1 MNNNNLKKLAKQ
13 ILTYSLNIKENENL
27 LIELFGEDEIPLAK
41 EIIKY
46 ARVLNVN
53 VFTNIIDYELFR
65 ELLINSNEE
74 EIKLYAKHDLNRMK
88 NMDAY
93 VGISA
98 KRMDNE
104 FEGISLDKMEI
115 YNKEYML
122 PVHLQER
129 VKKKWCILRYPN
141 ELFAKSCNMTL
152 EEAEEFYFN
161 VCNLNYEKMSRA
173 MDELVELMNNTD
185 KVRIIGKNT
194 DLNFSIKGIKAEKYI
209 GNYNLPD
216 GEVATA
222 PVKNSVNGYITY
234 NTKTKYN
241 GETFENIRFEF
252 ENGKIVKATSNNT
265 LGLNKILDTDEGAKY
280 IGEFAIGL
288 NPYITKVMGDTLF
301 DEKICGSFHFTP
313 GDSLEESDN
322 GNRSS
327 IHWDIVNIQTPK
339 YGGGE
344 IWFDDVLIRKDG
356 LFVLDSLKPL
366 NPENLK

>member
-1 MNNNNLKKLAKQ
+1 MDNNNLKKLAKQ
-13 ILTYSLNIKENENL
+13 ILMYSLNIKENENL
-27 LIELFGEDEIPLAK
+27 LIELFGTDGIPLAK

-46 ARVLNVN
+46 ARDLNVN
-53 VFTNIIDYELFR
+53 VFNNIIDYEILS
-65 ELLINSNEE
+65 ELLRNSNEK

-93 VGISA
+93 IGIRA
-98 KRMDNE
+98 KKVDNE
-104 FEGISLDKMEI
+104 FEGVPLDKMEL

-141 ELFAKSCNMTL
+141 ELFAKNCNMSL
-152 EEAEEFYFN
+152 KEAEEFYFN
-161 VCNLNYEKMSRA
+161 VCNLNYKKMSQA
-173 MDELVELMNNTD
+173 MDELVKLMNNTD

-234 NTKTKYN
+234 NTKTKYS

-252 ENGKIVKATSNNT
+252 ENGKIIKATSNNT
-265 LGLNKILDTDEGAKY
+265 QALNKILDTDEGSRY

-313 GDSLEESDN
+313 GDSLEESNN

-327 IHWDIVNIQTPK
+327 IHWDIVNIQTPE

-344 IWFDDVLIRKDG
+344 IWFDDVLIRKEG
-356 LFVLDSLKPL
+356 LFVLDNLKPL